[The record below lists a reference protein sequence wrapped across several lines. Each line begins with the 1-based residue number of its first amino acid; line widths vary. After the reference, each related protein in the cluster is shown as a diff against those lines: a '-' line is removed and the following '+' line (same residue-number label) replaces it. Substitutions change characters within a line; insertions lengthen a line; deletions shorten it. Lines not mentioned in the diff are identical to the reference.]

1 MWAMLLSLAVTVP
14 LIIFLFFCTMLLV
27 AVMIFCTYRNRM
39 NVLWW
44 VIATVILGYYVLI
57 PYVIVRAI
65 ESLKRCPGCKTLVN
79 RTHRNVCPNCCSRVK
94 QINDKRIAQISIL
107 VFIIGGYASHI
118 LEELVPALTG
128 S

>member
-14 LIIFLFFCTMLLV
+14 LIIFLFFCTMVLV

-44 VIATVILGYYVLI
+44 VIATLILGYYVFI

-65 ESLKRCPGCKTLVN
+65 TALLRCPECKTLIN
-79 RTHRNVCPNCCSRVK
+79 RNHRNVCPNCCSRVK

-118 LEELVPALTG
+118 INELGPALMR
-128 S
+128 